1 MEKERKIIGP
11 LEWFSLIASFLIF
24 GYVMVRHGGC
34 HPVVR
39 TESTELIENPG
50 GGTWGGESRRSYKSG
65 NEESVNKVLAEIAD
79 HFSGGKNPDYKAFH
93 KEGITE
99 DEINFYD
106 QIKTEYSDKIGKAKN
121 WYKLLKTARN
131 TYKSVSDVFSNATGQ
146 PASTLRPSD
155 FQEILDHPE
164 RSAKLFKQ
172 FANRFNKSSLEIEAF
187 ASRSPSHL
195 SDLAIW
201 LGRY

>member
-39 TESTELIENPG
+39 SESTE
-50 GGTWGGESRRSYKSG
+50 
-65 NEESVNKVLAEIAD
+65 
-79 HFSGGKNPDYKAFH
+79 PDYKAFH

-106 QIKTEYSDKIGKAKN
+106 QIKTEYSDRIGKAKN

-172 FANRFNKSSLEIEAF
+172 FTNRFNKSNLEIEAF
-187 ASRSPSHL
+187 ASRSPSRL
-195 SDLAIW
+195 SDWALW
-201 LGRY
+201 LDGGK

>member
-24 GYVMVRHGGC
+24 AYVMVRHGGC

-39 TESTELIENPG
+39 SESTELIENPG
-50 GGTWGGESRRSYKSG
+50 GGTWGGENRRSYKSS

-79 HFSGGKNPDYKAFH
+79 HFSGGKNPDYKAFR

-106 QIKTEYSDKIGKAKN
+106 QLKKEYGHKIGKAKN
-121 WYKLLKTARN
+121 WYQLLKTSRK
-131 TYKSVSDVFSNATGQ
+131 TYQSVSDVFSKASGQ
-146 PASTLRPSD
+146 PAGTLRPND
-155 FQEILDHPE
+155 IQEILDHPE
-164 RSAKLFKQ
+164 RSTKLFKQ
-172 FANRFNKSSLEIEAF
+172 FANRFNKSSGEIEAF
-187 ASRSPSHL
+187 ARRSPSQL
-195 SDLAIW
+195 SDWALW
-201 LGRY
+201 LEGE